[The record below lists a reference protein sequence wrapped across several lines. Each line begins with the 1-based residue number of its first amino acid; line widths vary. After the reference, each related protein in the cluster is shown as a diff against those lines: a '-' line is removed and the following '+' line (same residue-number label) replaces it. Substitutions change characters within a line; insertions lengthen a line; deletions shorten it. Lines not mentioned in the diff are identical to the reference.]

1 MCEYD
6 VLCVG
11 GRVIYFVK
19 NMSFNEILFNLTS
32 LFIFVFSFF
41 SSISSE
47 FLITIIGIETTM
59 DEVATA
65 TFSEAMTTVLSPIL
79 EELNIALDSVTVTD
93 QQNLGTILD
102 VNVKFSGYYRPPIE
116 QSLGGVIIDAFNT
129 EIQNAFISTLNNQ
142 GGEYFSGVQEGG
154 VILALI
160 EDESREATV
169 PTFAPS
175 GSIQIE
181 TLPSDNTPP
190 QTSSSV
196 EEEPISTEPQLPTQ
210 SPTTSPPPTIA
221 PRELQGPFYLAVLIQ
236 NTPYQSKYMDEADF
250 DKFAQVLT
258 SVLNDKLGDA
268 LTIEDVTLGYQQLI
282 QVGSGTAT
290 EVNLSYEVASS
301 LASSQIES
309 MVSRAVGRNRKEI
322 ISLLQDD
329 LASGSYFLEIG
340 EMQAQSITQFGD
352 PTSTA
357 TLPDIIPVK
366 PTPSPTPLPPPEVV
380 VDEQPE
386 ADQNQGEEDS
396 NAQVAEPVWT
406 GPTAAE
412 LLAEEEAKKNQAGV
426 SPTAVEPIDEPGG
439 SNGGGE

>member
-1 MCEYD
+1 
-6 VLCVG
+6 
-11 GRVIYFVK
+11 
-19 NMSFNEILFNLTS
+19 
-32 LFIFVFSFF
+32 
-41 SSISSE
+41 
-47 FLITIIGIETTM
+47 M

-102 VNVKFSGYYRPPIE
+102 VNVRFSGFYRPPME
-116 QSLGGVIIDAFNT
+116 QSLGGVIIDAFDT
-129 EIQNAFISTLNNQ
+129 EMQNSFISTLNNQ

-160 EDESREATV
+160 EDDSTPASL
-169 PTFAPS
+169 PTMAPS

-181 TLPSDNTPP
+181 TLPSDTTPP

-196 EEEPISTEPQLPTQ
+196 EEEPISTPQLPTQ

-250 DKFAQVLT
+250 TKFAQVLT
-258 SVLNDKLGDA
+258 SVLNEKLGDA

-290 EVNLSYEVASS
+290 EVNLSYEVASN

-309 MVSRAVGRNRKEI
+309 MISRAVGRNRKEI
-322 ISLLQDD
+322 IALLQDD
-329 LASGSYFLEIG
+329 WDFYPYFLEIG
-340 EMQAQSITQFGD
+340 EIQAQSITQFGD

-357 TLPDIIPVK
+357 TLPDNIPVK
-366 PTPSPTPLPPPEVV
+366 PTPSPTPLPPPEEEV
-380 VDEQPE
+380 VDKEPE
-386 ADQNQGEEDS
+386 AGQNQGEEDS
-396 NAQVAEPVWT
+396 NAQVAEPEWT

-412 LLAEEEAKKNQAGV
+412 LLAEDEAKKNQAGLA
-426 SPTAVEPIDEPGG
+426 PTAVEPIAADEPGG

>member
-1 MCEYD
+1 MLFVVKE
-6 VLCVG
+6 
-11 GRVIYFVK
+11 IYLK
-19 NMSFNEILFNLTS
+19 NTRLLNEILFNLTS
-32 LFIFVFSFF
+32 LCSSFLF
-41 SSISSE
+41 YTSE
-47 FLITIIGIETTM
+47 FLITIIGIETIM

-102 VNVKFSGYYRPPIE
+102 VNVRFSGFYRPPTE
-116 QSLGGVIIDAFNT
+116 QSLGGVIIDAFDT
-129 EIQNAFISTLNNQ
+129 DTQNALISTLNNQ

-154 VILALI
+154 VILALM
-160 EDESREATV
+160 EDNSKPASL
-169 PTFAPS
+169 PTLAPS

-181 TLPSDNTPP
+181 TLPSDTPP

-196 EEEPISTEPQLPTQ
+196 EEEPISTPQSPTQ

-250 DKFAQVLT
+250 TKFAQVLT
-258 SVLNDKLGDA
+258 SVLNEKLGDA

-290 EVNLSYEVASS
+290 EVNLSYEVASN

-322 ISLLQDD
+322 ISLLQNDQD
-329 LASGSYFLEIG
+329 FYPYFLEIG
-340 EMQAQSITQFGD
+340 EIQAQSITQFGD

-357 TLPDIIPVK
+357 TLPDNIPVK
-366 PTPSPTPLPPPEVV
+366 PTPSPTPLPLAPEEV
-380 VDEQPE
+380 VDEPE

-396 NAQVAEPVWT
+396 NEVAEPEWT

-412 LLAEEEAKKNQAGV
+412 LLAEDEAKKNQAGLALT
-426 SPTAVEPIDEPGG
+426 SVEPIVTNEPGG

>member
-1 MCEYD
+1 
-6 VLCVG
+6 
-11 GRVIYFVK
+11 
-19 NMSFNEILFNLTS
+19 
-32 LFIFVFSFF
+32 
-41 SSISSE
+41 
-47 FLITIIGIETTM
+47 M

-102 VNVKFSGYYRPPIE
+102 VNVRFSGFYRPPIE
-116 QSLGGVIIDAFNT
+116 QSLGGVIIDAFDT
-129 EIQNAFISTLNNQ
+129 EMQNSFISTLNNQ

-160 EDESREATV
+160 EDDSTPASL
-169 PTFAPS
+169 PTLAPS

-181 TLPSDNTPP
+181 TLPSDT
-190 QTSSSV
+190 SSV
-196 EEEPISTEPQLPTQ
+196 EEEPISTPQLPTQ

-250 DKFAQVLT
+250 TKFAQVLT

-290 EVNLSYEVASS
+290 EVNLSYEVASN

-322 ISLLQDD
+322 IALLQDD
-329 LASGSYFLEIG
+329 WDFYPYFLEIG
-340 EMQAQSITQFGD
+340 EIQAQSITQFGD

-357 TLPDIIPVK
+357 TLPDNIPVK
-366 PTPSPTPLPPPEVV
+366 PTPSPTPLPPPEEEV
-380 VDEQPE
+380 VDESE

-396 NAQVAEPVWT
+396 NAQVAEPEWT

-412 LLAEEEAKKNQAGV
+412 LLAEDEAKKNQAGLA
-426 SPTAVEPIDEPGG
+426 PTAVEPIVTNEPGG